1 MHLFR
6 FLLWGKGV
14 GKAKELLSLS
24 DRHGVENVG
33 S

>member
-14 GKAKELLSLS
+14 GKAKAVRCQTKVHNLT
-24 DRHGVENVG
+24 
-33 S
+33 